1 VPYLLAALIG
11 VPVALAARWGLERA
25 RAARRLYLP

>member
-11 VPVALAARWGLERA
+11 VPVALL
-25 RAARRLYLP
+25 ARRWLDRQRAKPYLP